1 MSEQE
6 EQYEREVEFAAM
18 GAQVLNNAAYTQAMT
33 IRKAQI
39 FELFCKT
46 KQEQGDVREEAWR
59 TMQNINALEDWL
71 NTALTTGK
79 MAQQSLDQNKDES

>member
-1 MSEQE
+1 MSDKQEQL
-6 EQYEREVEFAAM
+6 EREAEFAAI
-18 GAQVLNNAAYTQAMT
+18 GEQVLKNTAYQQAMIT
-33 IRKAQI
+33 RKAQI

-79 MAQQSLDQNKDES
+79 MANMELEKNKKD